1 MPRLDH
7 YLNTTRG
14 YTVESFVAEFLYP
27 FLLFHQPDGVAAE
40 PWSFNTKALTGSVS
54 PEAPAGAPSGAELYE
69 VFPVRKGLGNP
80 WPDRVSVGRARNSDI
95 VLLDP
100 SVSKLH
106 AHFIDG
112 GRAGFSLVDANSRN
126 GTRVNNEQLVAN
138 VARPVASGELL
149 IFGAA
154 ELTFLS
160 ARDFF
165 SFLAKQ
171 R

>member
-7 YLNTTRG
+7 YLTTTRG
-14 YTVESFVAEFLYP
+14 YTAESFVAEFLYP
-27 FLLFHQPDGVAAE
+27 FLVFHQPDGVASE
-40 PWSFNTKALTGSVS
+40 PWSFNTKALTDSVS
-54 PEAPAGAPSGAELYE
+54 SETPVSAPSAAELYE
-69 VFPVRKGLGNP
+69 VFPVRKVLGNP

-106 AHFIDG
+106 AHFMDG

-126 GTRVNNEQLVAN
+126 GTRVNNEMLVAN
-138 VARPVASGELL
+138 VAQPVVSGQLL
-149 IFGAA
+149 AFGAA
-154 ELTFLS
+154 ELMFLS

-165 SFLAKQ
+165 SFLAEH